1 MANDLIPQPE
11 EIRAIEVM
19 AKNAVE
25 SKYFDKLGGYAGL
38 FSIAMYAR
46 ELKLPIMHCLFGGM
60 QSIQGKIQIS
70 PQLMNSLI
78 RQGGHRLDI
87 DSNDQRCIIKGTRK
101 DSGETCVVTFS
112 VEDAKRAGIFKP
124 GGGWD
129 KYPSDMCFARALSRL
144 ARRLFPDVIGMSYV
158 EGEFEDDKAK
168 TEPKEPEKKF
178 KEEVVEAEVVE
189 EPKINQSQIDQI
201 LDMVGN
207 NKEVFKRLLVWQQ
220 VTECKDIKAENFD
233 SVIDTLKRKME
244 SLKKEEVAE

>member
-101 DSGETCVVTFS
+101 ESGETCTVTFS
-112 VEDAKRAGIFKP
+112 VEDAKRAGIFKS

-129 KYPSDMCFARALSRL
+129 KYPSDMCFARSLSRL

-168 TEPKEPEKKF
+168 PEPKESVPEKKF
-178 KEEVVEAEVVE
+178 KEEIQEAEIVE
-189 EPKINQSQIDQI
+189 QPKISEAQVSEI
-201 LDMVGN
+201 LDIVGD
-207 NKEVFKRLLVWQQ
+207 NKDVFEGMLKWQG
-220 VTECKDIKAENFD
+220 VTNCADIHAANFGK
-233 SVIDTLKRKME
+233 VMATLKKK
-244 SLKKEEVAE
+244 LKKEEVVE